1 MFGDF
6 LRADYKFRFL
16 ARDTLPFALAALG
29 VMVFT
34 WFLTQQITLL
44 PLLLAVRVVVAGVL
58 YLGIMKLANVDVFN
72 EMLAFVM
79 RKRG

>member
-1 MFGDF
+1 M
-6 LRADYKFRFL
+6 A
-16 ARDTLPFALAALG
+16 
-29 VMVFT
+29 FT

-58 YLGIMKLANVDVFN
+58 YLGVMKLANVDVFN